1 MLPSSECGMVV
12 DRYQKKASNIIDD
25 ILTWKPKALSVFTG
39 ETDGLN
45 QTVIDAPEGV
55 NTAENGI
62 DDPNGEILETVG
74 KRIADEVEEVEVSV
88 DQAEDVSEGQ
98 ESFRETIPV
107 GDFSSP
113 ATHHG
118 RETDSELK

>member
-1 MLPSSECGMVV
+1 MVV

-45 QTVIDAPEGV
+45 QTVINAPEGV
-55 NTAENGI
+55 NTADSALE
-62 DDPNGEILETVG
+62 DPNGEILETVG
-74 KRIADEVEEVEVSV
+74 KSIPDKVEVEVSV
-88 DQAEDVSEGQ
+88 DQSEDDSEGQ
-98 ESFRETIPV
+98 ENFRETIPA
-107 GDFSSP
+107 DDLSSP